1 MPKMTDEEADYW
13 DEYFTKNPPEVSG
26 DGKSGFFARHKASRM
41 VALDDLSTNY
51 LTAKAIAVH
60 KTPAE
65 LISELVR
72 KEIVSSLNE
81 EPAARTQG

>member
-1 MPKMTDEEADYW
+1 MW
-13 DEYFTKNPPEVSG
+13 
-26 DGKSGFFARHKASRM
+26 KSLQGAGFFARHKASRM
-41 VALDDLSTNY
+41 VALDDLSTKY
-51 LTAKAIAVH
+51 LTTKAIAAH

-81 EPAARTQG
+81 GSMAQTQG